1 MVKYI
6 ILTPLLV
13 TIRFYQYMISPMFG
27 AACRFHPSCSEYAYQ
42 ALARHGIIK
51 GTRLALGRILKCHPF
66 HPGGVDPVPKR

>member
-1 MVKYI
+1 
-6 ILTPLLV
+6 
-13 TIRFYQYMISPMFG
+13 MFG
-27 AACRFHPSCSEYAYQ
+27 AACRFHPCCSEYAYQ